1 MVTHHH
7 GGSFSAQLKLFFM
20 SFEYGLSSVETC
32 GLATR
37 TKGHQVLKVNFILI
51 FYACES
57 VAMEA

>member
-1 MVTHHH
+1 MVTHCH
-7 GGSFSAQLKLFFM
+7 GGSFLAQLNLIFM
-20 SFEYGLSSVETC
+20 SFEYGLSSEETC
-32 GLATR
+32 GLATH

>member
-1 MVTHHH
+1 
-7 GGSFSAQLKLFFM
+7 M